1 MKSLAKEIFQPF
13 NWQKNRIIFMSVE
26 SSELT
31 KYAANAFLATKISF
45 MNEIALI
52 CEEVDANIHEI
63 RSGIGSDKRI
73 GPAFLYAGLGYG
85 GSCFPKDVNSLIFSQ
100 KKFGLDSRILT
111 AAKNV
116 NDDQYKFFIEK
127 IKKFFPRNRGEI
139 ELALWGLSFKP
150 GTDDI
155 RESLSIKIL
164 KRLSPQFK
172 KISVYDPLSIPNA
185 KNELSDFHNIVY
197 CSSKYGCISSKTQAL
212 IICTEWKEFWMLD
225 NKELKNIKA
234 VFDGRNILSQSDF
247 SPLNIRYF
255 GIGNP
260 LKK

>member
-1 MKSLAKEIFQPF
+1 VKVASNPEFLKEGSAIEDFLKPDRIIVGSSDPSMKSLAKEIFQPF

-116 NDDQYKFFIEK
+116 N
-127 IKKFFPRNRGEI
+127 
-139 ELALWGLSFKP
+139 
-150 GTDDI
+150 
-155 RESLSIKIL
+155 
-164 KRLSPQFK
+164 
-172 KISVYDPLSIPNA
+172 
-185 KNELSDFHNIVY
+185 
-197 CSSKYGCISSKTQAL
+197 
-212 IICTEWKEFWMLD
+212 
-225 NKELKNIKA
+225 
-234 VFDGRNILSQSDF
+234 
-247 SPLNIRYF
+247 
-255 GIGNP
+255 
-260 LKK
+260 